1 MLTVS
6 STILQ
11 VNHLQ
16 QLSGNS
22 HLRTILCS
30 LIGQYLWILVFALS
44 VFLTTC
50 FNWVKFRQFISH
62 DAKLI
67 LNEN

>member
-16 QLSGNS
+16 QLSGNNFKLTKNALKS
-22 HLRTILCS
+22 
-30 LIGQYLWILVFALS
+30 VFQSIFVLS
-44 VFLTTC
+44 VNNLQTIVTVDFYLTI
-50 FNWVKFRQFISH
+50 FR
-62 DAKLI
+62 L
-67 LNEN
+67 

>member
-16 QLSGNS
+16 QLSGNNLEINKKALKS
-22 HLRTILCS
+22 EVQS
-30 LIGQYLWILVFALS
+30 LY
-44 VFLTTC
+44 
-50 FNWVKFRQFISH
+50 
-62 DAKLI
+62 
-67 LNEN
+67 

>member
-16 QLSGNS
+16 QLSGSKAKN
-22 HLRTILCS
+22 HRN
-30 LIGQYLWILVFALS
+30 ALKQG
-44 VFLTTC
+44 F
-50 FNWVKFRQFISH
+50 
-62 DAKLI
+62 
-67 LNEN
+67 

>member
-16 QLSGNS
+16 QLSGNNIES
-22 HLRTILCS
+22 KNECFTPILS
-30 LIGQYLWILVFALS
+30 GF
-44 VFLTTC
+44 
-50 FNWVKFRQFISH
+50 
-62 DAKLI
+62 
-67 LNEN
+67 

>member
-16 QLSGNS
+16 QLSGNNIES
-22 HLRTILCS
+22 KNECFTPIL
-30 LIGQYLWILVFALS
+30 
-44 VFLTTC
+44 
-50 FNWVKFRQFISH
+50 
-62 DAKLI
+62 
-67 LNEN
+67 

>member
-16 QLSGNS
+16 QLSGNNRKKIKS
-22 HLRTILCS
+22 
-30 LIGQYLWILVFALS
+30 F
-44 VFLTTC
+44 
-50 FNWVKFRQFISH
+50 VKSTVTE
-62 DAKLI
+62 D
-67 LNEN
+67 

>member
-16 QLSGNS
+16 QLSGNKK
-22 HLRTILCS
+22 LAKWLIFLCLTQR
-30 LIGQYLWILVFALS
+30 LISEASSELMSTPLHVKVNFAIEVGQG
-44 VFLTTC
+44 
-50 FNWVKFRQFISH
+50 
-62 DAKLI
+62 
-67 LNEN
+67 

>member
-16 QLSGNS
+16 QLSGNNFKLTKNALKS
-22 HLRTILCS
+22 
-30 LIGQYLWILVFALS
+30 VFQSIFVLS
-44 VFLTTC
+44 VNNLQTIVTVNFYLTI
-50 FNWVKFRQFISH
+50 FR
-62 DAKLI
+62 L
-67 LNEN
+67 